1 MQKRS
6 SAFTT
11 EAVKASTLEREAF
24 KKTRIGMFLLQTIE
38 NFSKE
43 ELRDL
48 IVTMNMDDFKRRE
61 KVDTVLETFPIAQ
74 SRVRAVLED
83 EARAYGQ

>member
-1 MQKRS
+1 MHKRG
-6 SAFTT
+6 SAYTA
-11 EAVKASTLEREAF
+11 EAVKASMLEREEF
-24 KKTRIGMFLLQTIE
+24 KKTRIGAFLLQSIE

-61 KVDTVLETFPIAQ
+61 KIDTVLETFPV
-74 SRVRAVLED
+74 VRAILED

>member
-1 MQKRS
+1 MHKRG
-6 SAFTT
+6 SAYTA
-11 EAVKASTLEREAF
+11 EAVKASMLEREAF
-24 KKTRIGMFLLQTIE
+24 KKTRIGVFLLQSIE

-61 KVDTVLETFPIAQ
+61 KVDMILETFPVAQ
-74 SRVRAVLED
+74 ARVRAVLED

>member
-1 MQKRS
+1 MHKRG
-6 SAFTT
+6 SAYTA
-11 EAVKASTLEREAF
+11 EAVKASMLEREEF
-24 KKTRIGMFLLQTIE
+24 KKTRIGAFLLQSIE

-61 KVDTVLETFPIAQ
+61 KIDTVLETFPVAQ
-74 SRVRAVLED
+74 ARVRAILED

>member
-1 MQKRS
+1 MHKRG
-6 SAFTT
+6 SAYRA
-11 EAVKASTLEREAF
+11 EAVKASMLEREAF
-24 KKTRIGMFLLQTIE
+24 KKTRIGVFLLQSIE

-61 KVDTVLETFPIAQ
+61 KVDMILETFPVAQ
-74 SRVRAVLED
+74 ARVRAVLAD

>member
-1 MQKRS
+1 MQKRG
-6 SAFTT
+6 SAYTA

-24 KKTRIGMFLLQTIE
+24 KKTRIGVFLLETIE
-38 NFSKE
+38 NFSIE

-61 KVDTVLETFPIAQ
+61 KIDTVLATFPVAQ
-74 SRVRAVLED
+74 ARVRAVLED
-83 EARAYGQ
+83 EARTYAQ